1 MFLSTIHGEIRNYCV
16 MKKIMSQIELSP
28 VTDFR
33 YETKVGFLFM
43 VGEATQ
49 LALLV
54 SLGTITDP
62 QSKAQGSDGTSC
74 FQSASGRSPT
84 RNMNTFLK
92 SSSS

>member
-1 MFLSTIHGEIRNYCV
+1 

-33 YETKVGFLFM
+33 YETKVGFWFM

-54 SLGTITDP
+54 SLGTTTTDP
-62 QSKAQGSDGTSC
+62 KANTGSGGTSR
-74 FQSASGRSPT
+74 FQCASGDSPA
-84 RNMNTFLK
+84 RDMNAF
-92 SSSS
+92 